1 MISKALIINDDQTSL
16 MITTVFLNKSG
27 FADKTVTATD
37 GQLGLSF
44 FETLS
49 QEGGNTTEAPEFIF
63 LDLFMPIMNG
73 WDFLDIFSKKYACQ
87 FPGVRI
93 AIMSAYIDPEDQQ
106 RLAQYDVVLG
116 CISTPIDF
124 VKLAE
129 VKQKYL
135 DLKNRPAKIPVYT
148 C

>member
-1 MISKALIINDDQTSL
+1 MITKALVINDDSTSL
-16 MITTVFLNKSG
+16 MIATKFLDKAR
-27 FADKTVTATD
+27 FADETVTATD

-44 FETLS
+44 FETMS
-49 QEGGNTTEAPEFIF
+49 EEGGNATEAPEFIF
-63 LDLFMPIMNG
+63 LDLFMPVMNG
-73 WDFLDIFSKKYACQ
+73 WDFLDIFSEKYAGL

-106 RLAQYDVVLG
+106 RLAQYDVVMD
-116 CISTPIDF
+116 CISTPLDL

-135 DLKNRPAKIPVYT
+135 DLKTLLLKEPVYS